1 MALVVEILRVT
12 TELLKMKIVASG
24 LADDQVFEAVNFSSV
39 DDLISSLFPK
49 MEVVLEDEALIYAQ
63 VLLATAATRAA
74 FSRQGFGDELGD

>member
-1 MALVVEILRVT
+1 MHRRCQFFGSCFYSIVTAMALVVEILRVT

-49 MEVVLEDEALIYAQ
+49 M
-63 VLLATAATRAA
+63 
-74 FSRQGFGDELGD
+74 G